1 MARTDKSNS
10 TLMVLVFFLLFIS
23 TIVTGSLFLDMR
35 HKNSL
40 LEARIA
46 QLEKS
51 QVLLMVSDDQAQ
63 ALADWMA
70 KNPEVT
76 ETLIKQA
83 KPGVQTSVEI
93 GPGVLDDVPQV
104 ANHANENIGGPL
116 VNDTNIATSENKQ
129 STSDILI
136 PMRAS
141 IGDDAVIDSQADQQ
155 GLTLDAVKVDEHSKI
170 EVIKLSE
177 DKDGVKVISLPH
189 GGIRVTTREDN

>member
-1 MARTDKSNS
+1 MASVDKSNS
-10 TLMVLVFFLLFIS
+10 IYMVLLLFLLLIS
-23 TIVTGSLFLDMR
+23 TIVTGSLYLDMR

-40 LEARIA
+40 LEARID

-51 QVLLMVSDDQAQ
+51 QVLLMVPDAQAQ

-76 ETLIKQA
+76 QSLIKQA
-83 KPGVQTSVEI
+83 KPGVRTSVEI
-93 GPGVLDDVPQV
+93 GPGVDSDEPTLESDTGENLRV
-104 ANHANENIGGPL
+104 A
-116 VNDTNIATSENKQ
+116 TNGDISSATSEAKQ
-129 STSDILI
+129 DVSDVVI

-141 IGDDAVIDSQADQQ
+141 VGDDMANNAQTVLSESAADGVKIDE
-155 GLTLDAVKVDEHSKI
+155 LSKI
-170 EVIKLSE
+170 ELIKLSE

>member
-1 MARTDKSNS
+1 
-10 TLMVLVFFLLFIS
+10 MVLVLFLLLIS

>member
-1 MARTDKSNS
+1 MASLGKSS
-10 TLMVLVFFLLFIS
+10 SIYMVLVLFLLLIS
-23 TIVTGSLFLDMR
+23 TIVAGSLYLDMR

-40 LEARIA
+40 LEARID

-76 ETLIKQA
+76 QTLIKQA

-93 GPGVLDDVPQV
+93 GPGVVSNEIQIESHADENLNVSISSDINRATSDDKQ
-104 ANHANENIGGPL
+104 N
-116 VNDTNIATSENKQ
+116 VNDIV
-129 STSDILI
+129 I

-141 IGDDAVIDSQADQQ
+141 VSDDVVDSAQIDQSDLAAD
-155 GLTLDAVKVDEHSKI
+155 GLKVDEHSKI

>member
-1 MARTDKSNS
+1 MARSDKSNS
-10 TLMVLVFFLLFIS
+10 TLMVLVLFLLLIS

-35 HKNSL
+35 HENSL